1 MTTAQLIDGVNPNG
15 EYLEE
20 RFHTI
25 VHGTNQYWYLRSEVI
40 GEYGSPIFL
49 HLVVQ
54 NIPLQI

>member
-25 VHGTNQYWYLRSEVI
+25 VHGTNQYWYLRSEVM
-40 GEYGSPIFL
+40 GSMD
-49 HLVVQ
+49 HLFSY
-54 NIPLQI
+54 I